1 MRTRLLLVALLVAS
15 SCSLGETPAGPG
27 AERMTG
33 SPSPSQTGTDTEVEA
48 PEVFAPAPDKALPRR
63 PGRLADEL
71 RRVGRALNE
80 SVSSWRR
87 SGSARPQRVVVLQ
100 ALYQQRIYRLMSRN
114 TRLGNRT
121 MRRLG
126 GLPARSARR
135 IVGAHRELRG
145 LTEPLPANFTFPT
158 GRAKPAGELLR
169 YYKAAR
175 RRFGV
180 SWRVLA
186 AVNYIESKFGK
197 VKATSSA
204 GAKGPMQFMP
214 ATWRAYGLGGN
225 IRNDRDAIMG
235 AANYLRSSGAN
246 RGPAALR
253 RALWAY
259 NHSSHYV
266 RSVLAYMRYMRSRTR
281 HYFML
286 YNWQVFVV
294 TTRGDKRLTG
304 PGL

>member
-1 MRTRLLLVALLVAS
+1 MRTRLLLVVLLLAS
-15 SCSLGETPAGPG
+15 SCSIGETSGGPG
-27 AERMTG
+27 AERATG
-33 SPSPSQTGTDTEVEA
+33 GPSPSPTVTDPEA
-48 PEVFAPAPDKALPRR
+48 DLPEAFAPAPDRTLPRR
-63 PGRLADEL
+63 PGRLAAAL
-71 RRVGRALNE
+71 RRVGDALNE

-87 SGSARPQRVVVLQ
+87 SGQARPQRVVVLQ

-114 TRLGNRT
+114 TRLGNGT
-121 MRRLG
+121 MRRLD
-126 GLPARSARR
+126 GLQARSARR

-225 IRNDRDAIMG
+225 IRNDRDAILG

-246 RGPAALR
+246 RGPAGLR

-259 NHSSHYV
+259 NHSDHYV
-266 RSVLAYMRYMRSRTR
+266 RSVLAYMRYMKSRTR

>member
-15 SCSLGETPAGPG
+15 SCSIGGTSGGSEVARVTGGP
-27 AERMTG
+27 
-33 SPSPSQTGTDTEVEA
+33 SPSPTATDTESES
-48 PEVFAPAPDKALPRR
+48 PKSFAPAPDRALPRK

-71 RRVGRALNE
+71 RRVGDALEE

-87 SGSARPQRVVVLQ
+87 SGAARPRRVVALQ

-114 TRLGNRT
+114 VRLGNGT
-121 MRRLG
+121 LRRLG
-126 GLPARSARR
+126 GLLARSAHR

-145 LTEPLPANFTFPT
+145 LVDPVPANFTFPT
-158 GRAKPAGELLR
+158 GRAKPAEELLR

-204 GAKGPMQFMP
+204 GAKGPMQFLG

-225 IRNDRDAIMG
+225 VRNDRDAIMG
-235 AANYLRSSGAN
+235 AANYLGSAGAN
-246 RGPAALR
+246 RGPAGLR
-253 RALWAY
+253 GALWAY
-259 NHSSHYV
+259 NHSRHYV
-266 RSVLAYMRYMRSRTR
+266 RSVLAYMRYIKSRTR

-294 TTRGDKRLTG
+294 TTGGDKRLTG

>member
-15 SCSLGETPAGPG
+15 ACGFGDTTGRPG
-27 AERMTG
+27 TARGTA
-33 SPSPSQTGTDTEVEA
+33 SPSPSPSPTSEPDT
-48 PEVFAPAPDKALPRR
+48 PTSFAPASDRPLPREPR
-63 PGRLADEL
+63 RLAGEL
-71 RRVGRALNE
+71 RRVDDALKD

-87 SGSARPQRVVVLQ
+87 SGAARPPRIVVLQ
-100 ALYQQRIYRLMSRN
+100 ALYQQRVYRLMSRS

-121 MRRLG
+121 LRRLD
-126 GLPARSARR
+126 GLLARSASR

-145 LTEPLPANFTFPT
+145 LVEPLPANFTFPT
-158 GRAKPAGELLR
+158 GRAKPAAELLR

-180 SWRVLA
+180 NWRVLA

-204 GAKGPMQFMP
+204 GAKGPMQFIP

-225 IRNDRDAIMG
+225 VRNDRDAILG
-235 AANYLRSSGAN
+235 AANYLSASGAN
-246 RGPAALR
+246 RGPAGLR

-259 NHSSHYV
+259 NHSGHYV
-266 RSVLAYMRYMRSRTR
+266 RSVLAYMRYMKSRTR
-281 HYFML
+281 HYFAL

-294 TTRGDKRLTG
+294 TTSGDKRLTG

>member
-1 MRTRLLLVALLVAS
+1 MRTRLLLVALLVLSACS
-15 SCSLGETPAGPG
+15 SGDTSGAPGPALGTQ
-27 AERMTG
+27 
-33 SPSPSQTGTDTEVEA
+33 SPSPSPTSEPEA
-48 PEVFAPAPDKALPRR
+48 PESFAPAPDRALPRR
-63 PGRLADEL
+63 PARLAAEL
-71 RRVGRALNE
+71 NRVGDALKK

-87 SGSARPQRVVVLQ
+87 SGAARPPRIVVLQ
-100 ALYQQRIYRLMSRN
+100 ALYQQRIYRLMSRS
-114 TRLGNRT
+114 TKLGNGT
-121 MRRLG
+121 LRRLD
-126 GLPARSARR
+126 GLLARSARR

-145 LTEPLPANFTFPT
+145 LVEPLPANFTFPT

-225 IRNDRDAIMG
+225 VRNDRDAIMG
-235 AANYLRSSGAN
+235 AANYLRSAGAN
-246 RGPAALR
+246 RGPAGVR
-253 RALWAY
+253 GALWAY
-259 NHSSHYV
+259 NHSGHYV
-266 RSVLAYMRYMRSRTR
+266 RSVLAYTRYMKSRTR
-281 HYFML
+281 HYFTL
-286 YNWQVFVV
+286 YNWQVYVV

>member
-1 MRTRLLLVALLVAS
+1 MDDISGA
-15 SCSLGETPAGPG
+15 PG
-27 AERMTG
+27 SARGTG
-33 SPSPSQTGTDTEVEA
+33 SPSPSPTSQPEA
-48 PEVFAPAPDKALPRR
+48 PESFAPAPDRALPRR
-63 PGRLADEL
+63 PGRLAAQL
-71 RRVGRALNE
+71 RMVGDALEE

-87 SGSARPQRVVVLQ
+87 SGAARPPRTVVLQ
-100 ALYQQRIYRLMSRN
+100 ALYQQRIYRLMSR
-114 TRLGNRT
+114 TTKLGNRT
-121 MRRLG
+121 LRRLD
-126 GLPARSARR
+126 GLLARSARR

-145 LTEPLPANFTFPT
+145 LAEPLPANFTFPT

-180 SWRVLA
+180 SWRILA
-186 AVNYIESKFGK
+186 AVNYIESKFGR
-197 VKATSSA
+197 VKATSSS

-235 AANYLRSSGAN
+235 AANYLRSAGAN
-246 RGPAALR
+246 QGPAGVR

-259 NHSSHYV
+259 NHSGHYV
-266 RSVLAYMRYMRSRTR
+266 RSVLAYTRYMKSRTR
-281 HYFML
+281 HYFTL
-286 YNWQVFVV
+286 YNWQVYVV